1 MSPGRRSP
9 EQFAWNELQDP
20 RHETMGNRVLFR
32 KRIPTLPI
40 VPVRN
45 QTAPAPR
52 LRAFHGRPGLDFARP
67 LRQHEAPSH
76 DLPYRVNTEQLNFE
90 KALEELETLVE
101 QLERGELTLEQ
112 SLERFERGVQLTR
125 RCQQA
130 LQQAEQRV
138 MALTQ
143 PSAEAPLAP
152 FEPDS
157 AG

>member
-1 MSPGRRSP
+1 MKP
-9 EQFAWNELQDP
+9 
-20 RHETMGNRVLFR
+20 
-32 KRIPTLPI
+32 
-40 VPVRN
+40 
-45 QTAPAPR
+45 
-52 LRAFHGRPGLDFARP
+52 
-67 LRQHEAPSH
+67 PSC
-76 DLPYRVNTEQLNFE
+76 DLPCRVNTEQLNFE
-90 KALEELETLVE
+90 TALEELETLVE

-143 PSAEAPLAP
+143 PGTAAPLTP
-152 FEPDS
+152 FESDP

>member
-1 MSPGRRSP
+1 MKP
-9 EQFAWNELQDP
+9 
-20 RHETMGNRVLFR
+20 
-32 KRIPTLPI
+32 
-40 VPVRN
+40 
-45 QTAPAPR
+45 
-52 LRAFHGRPGLDFARP
+52 
-67 LRQHEAPSH
+67 PSC
-76 DLPYRVNTEQLNFE
+76 DLPCRVNTEQLNFE
-90 KALEELETLVE
+90 AALQELETLVE

-143 PSAEAPLAP
+143 PGTSAPLTP
-152 FEPDS
+152 FESDP